1 MSERWDAAT
10 PAGQGTANGDG
21 DHLAVR
27 PTPGLPRPYQFPAFE
42 RRRLTGGLELIFV
55 DVPGRP
61 LVSAELV
68 VRRGAG
74 DEAATAGGATVLA
87 ARALSEGTS
96 RYDAVAFVE
105 AAERL
110 GATLHGEASWD
121 GFIASVDVPGARLG
135 PALELLAEM
144 ALRPTFPETEVARL
158 RDERLNDLLQARA
171 DPRRRADEAFV
182 AAIYTADSPYA
193 RPAGGSRDTV
203 SVLDRDVLRAVHGEL
218 LAALPATMIVGG
230 DLGGIDVERIVGD
243 LFGGLG
249 ADSGAASGAGG
260 TAGQAAD
267 EGEAT
272 VEPVRSAVEGT
283 FVRLVDR
290 PGSVQTEIR
299 IGHMGLPRR
308 VPDFHAVQV
317 MSAILGGLFNSR
329 LNMKLR
335 EEKGYTYGAGAGFDM
350 RRWAGPFSA
359 RTAVNSEVTAAA
371 VTETLGELR
380 RIRDE
385 RVTDAELDAARD
397 FLVGVFPLRFET
409 PGAVVGA
416 LSGIVVHGLPD
427 DELTRYREAVAAV
440 TPEQVRDAAVAHIHP
455 DQLGIVLVGDASRI
469 AGEVEAA
476 GIGPLEI
483 VRDAPDEGA
492 SPDAPGAVG

>member
-1 MSERWDAAT
+1 MSG
-10 PAGQGTANGDG
+10 AGG

-27 PTPGLPRPYQFPAFE
+27 PTPGVPRPYQFPDFE
-42 RRRLTGGLELIFV
+42 RRKLPDGPDLIVV

-68 VRRGAG
+68 VRRGVG
-74 DEAATAGGATVLA
+74 DEPDTAGGATVLV

-96 RYDAVAFVE
+96 RFDAVAFVE

-144 ALRPTFPETEVARL
+144 ALRPTFPATEVTRL

-171 DPRRRADEAFV
+171 DPRRRADEAFA
-182 AAIYTADSPYA
+182 AAIYTSDSPYA
-193 RPAGGSRDTV
+193 RPAGGSRETV
-203 SVLDRDVLRAVHGEL
+203 VGLDSGALRDVHADL
-218 LAALPATMIVGG
+218 LASRPATMIVGG
-230 DLGGIDVERIVGD
+230 DLGGIDVERLVSD

-249 ADSGAASGAGG
+249 SSVSAGATGQGAVGPALSGERQADGSAG
-260 TAGQAAD
+260 
-267 EGEAT
+267 
-272 VEPVRSAVEGT
+272 PVRSAVERT

-385 RVTDAELDAARD
+385 RVTDAELRAARD

-427 DELTRYREAVAAV
+427 DELTRYRDAVAAV
-440 TPEQVRDAAVAHIHP
+440 TPEQVRDAAAAHIDP
-455 DQLGIVLVGDASRI
+455 DRLAIVLVGDAERI
-469 AGEVEAA
+469 AGDVEASGA
-476 GIGPLEI
+476 GPLEV
-483 VRDAPDEGA
+483 VRDASDTSQPAAE
-492 SPDAPGAVG
+492 DAAG